1 MSLLIRCAVLAAA
14 LTIGTAHAG
23 DPAKKVAGKDAAW
36 LVKKLPAAKD
46 DATKAAIIT
55 EMGTKRD
62 PSLLPHLIHAAGDPA
77 RDVRVAALEGL
88 AAYGPLLA
96 DTQRDGAYVVG
107 LQDASPD
114 VVKAASDAL
123 AARLQAA
130 SEPGLDGLVGQLT
143 RLGKTGQAWQT
154 RKSAVELLERMP
166 TDDAGK
172 VDAAITDIAKTERHT
187 EVRRAAV
194 LALGTR
200 SVAISRPLLSKI
212 RSKDPDEQVRM
223 AAEDSLR
230 RIGGPATSVVVAVL
244 PFETR
249 SKKLSKFTTDLQDFF
264 TASLAASEVAQVVE
278 RRQVSAIM
286 SELEFQDAHIDDG
299 KAVKVGQMLRAGQ
312 VVTGSIQVTGDEV
325 TCLAKRIDVE
335 SGKVWAAQPA
345 VGATH
350 DLPAVQRAC
359 AKRLM
364 GSF

>member
-1 MSLLIRCAVLAAA
+1 MFLLRITLLAGLA
-14 LTIGTAHAG
+14 LGAAHAA
-23 DPAKKVAGKDAAW
+23 DPAKKVAGKDAEW
-36 LVKKLPAAKD
+36 LVKKLPEAKY
-46 DATKAAIIT
+46 APTKAAIIA

-62 PSLLPHLIHAAGDPA
+62 PALLPHLVHAAGDPA
-77 RDVRVAALEGL
+77 REVRVAALEGL
-88 AAYGPLLA
+88 AAFGPALA
-96 DTQRDGAYVVG
+96 DDQRDSAYMVG
-107 LQDASPD
+107 LQDASPE
-114 VVKAASDAL
+114 VVQAAREAL

-130 SEPGLDGLVGQLT
+130 SDHGLDGLVGQLA

-166 TDDAGK
+166 TEDGGK
-172 VDAAITDIAKTERHT
+172 VDASITEIAQVERHP

-200 SVAISRPLLSKI
+200 SVSAARPLLSKI

-230 RIGGPATSVVVAVL
+230 RIGGPATNVVVAVL
-244 PFETR
+244 PFETKA
-249 SKKLSKFTTDLQDFF
+249 KKLASFTTDLQDYF
-264 TASLAASEVAQVVE
+264 TTSLAASEVAQVVE
-278 RRQVSAIM
+278 RRQVAAIM
-286 SELEFQDAHIDDG
+286 SELKFQDTHIDDG

-335 SGKVWAAQPA
+335 TGKVWAAQPA

-350 DLPAVQRAC
+350 DLAAVQRDC